1 MRFDWDLEPEWW
13 LAVAVAALLVVV
25 LLVLAVVAYSSYRGM
40 RRQRDETRKRLDLA
54 RQELAD
60 IRIELDEARRDQDR
74 VLKEL
79 DEARRDQDR
88 VLKELDEARRD
99 WHDAIRQFTPRLR
112 EQAGKISEVLEG
124 LARWQEDRKKLGL
137 GGGWELR
144 AVAVMKAS
152 QEEREKAQE
161 AMANFRRMA
170 NNSFSALKRLIERP
184 AIRSGD
190 DAKEENPQAE

>member
-1 MRFDWDLEPEWW
+1 MRFDWGQEPEWW
-13 LAVAVAALLVVV
+13 IAMAVAALAVVV
-25 LLVLAVVAYSSYRGM
+25 LLLLAIVAYSSYRGM
-40 RRQRDETRKRLDLA
+40 REQRDETRRRLDLA

-60 IRIELDEARRDQDR
+60 IRGELKEARRDQ
-74 VLKEL
+74 E
-79 DEARRDQDR
+79 R

-99 WHDAIRQFTPRLR
+99 WHDAIRQLTPRLR
-112 EQAGKISEVLEG
+112 EQAEKISEVLEG
-124 LARWQEDRKKLGL
+124 LARWQEDLKKLGL
-137 GGGWELR
+137 RGGWELR

-184 AIRSGD
+184 ATKSGD
-190 DAKEENPQAE
+190 DAKEENPQTE

>member
-1 MRFDWDLEPEWW
+1 MRFDWDLGPEWW
-13 LAVAVAALLVVV
+13 LTVAVAALLVIV
-25 LLVLAVVAYSSYRGM
+25 LLVLAIVAYAAYKGM
-40 RRQRDETRKRLDLA
+40 RRQRDETRRRLDLA

-60 IRIELDEARRDQDR
+60 ARRELEEARRDQER

-79 DEARRDQDR
+79 DEART
-88 VLKELDEARRD
+88 D
-99 WHDAIRQFTPRLR
+99 WHDAIRQLTPRLR

-170 NNSFSALKRLIERP
+170 NNSFGALKRLMGPKGTED
-184 AIRSGD
+184 SD
-190 DAKEENPQAE
+190 DAEEENPQTE

>member
-13 LAVAVAALLVVV
+13 LAAAFAALLVVV
-25 LLVLAVVAYSSYRGM
+25 LLVLAIVAYAAYRGM
-40 RRQRDETRKRLDLA
+40 RQQRDETNKRLELA

-60 IRIELDEARRDQDR
+60 NRRALEEARRDQ
-74 VLKEL
+74 E
-79 DEARRDQDR
+79 R

-99 WHDAIRQFTPRLR
+99 WQDAIRRLTPRLR

-152 QEEREKAQE
+152 QEDHEKAQE
-161 AMANFRRMA
+161 AMANFRKMA

-184 AIRSGD
+184 GIKSGD

>member
-1 MRFDWDLEPEWW
+1 MVDRHGRRGAGGRSF
-13 LAVAVAALLVVV
+13 
-25 LLVLAVVAYSSYRGM
+25 SSCWPLSPTQPTGGCG
-40 RRQRDETRKRLDLA
+40 DSETRRAGDLDLA

-60 IRIELDEARRDQDR
+60 IRGELEEARRDQ
-74 VLKEL
+74 E
-79 DEARRDQDR
+79 R

-99 WHDAIRQFTPRLR
+99 WHDAIRQLTPRLR
-112 EQAGKISEVLEG
+112 EQAEKISEVLEG
-124 LARWQEDRKKLGL
+124 LARWQEDLKKLGL
-137 GGGWELR
+137 RGGWELR

-184 AIRSGD
+184 ATKSGD

>member
-13 LAVAVAALLVVV
+13 LTVAVAALVIVV
-25 LLVLAVVAYSSYRGM
+25 LLVLAIVAYTAYRGM
-40 RRQRDETRKRLDLA
+40 RRQRDETRKRLEGA
-54 RQELAD
+54 RQEVAD
-60 IRIELDEARRDQDR
+60 VRRELEAARRDQEKLIR
-74 VLKEL
+74 
-79 DEARRDQDR
+79 
-88 VLKELDEARRD
+88 ELDEARRD
-99 WHDAIRQFTPRLR
+99 WHDSIRQLTPKLR

-170 NNSFSALKRLIERP
+170 NNSLGALKRLMGPKGTE
-184 AIRSGD
+184 SGD
-190 DAKEENPQAE
+190 DAKEENPPAE